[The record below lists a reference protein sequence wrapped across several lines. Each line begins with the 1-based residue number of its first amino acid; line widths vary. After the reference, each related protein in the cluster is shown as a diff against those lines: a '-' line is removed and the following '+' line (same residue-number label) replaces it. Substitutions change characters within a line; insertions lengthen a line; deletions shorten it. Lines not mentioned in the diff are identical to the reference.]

1 MFGRLRRLGNIQ
13 LSAPD
18 IEVTISEAGEHIK
31 FYKPP
36 YTGSYGS
43 VLTVNQVVLYH
54 RVYAPVDKWEPYP
67 DMPESAE
74 YNAPCESLAQVII
87 GGVPIWQNSRYFRKP
102 VSCGNDKKR
111 GSVIVEL
118 PYAETEV
125 IRILKE
131 GLGFSRVP
139 RRNKK
144 NKSK

>member
-13 LSAPD
+13 LGAHD
-18 IEVTISEAGEHIK
+18 IEVTISEANDYIRL
-31 FYKPP
+31 YKPP

-54 RVYAPVDKWEPYP
+54 KVYAPIDEWESYP
-67 DMPESAE
+67 NMPESAE
-74 YNAPCESLAQVII
+74 YNAPFGSLAQII
-87 GGVPIWQNSRYFRKP
+87 MEGIPIWQNSRYFRKP
-102 VSCGNDKKR
+102 VSCSNYNKR

-125 IRILKE
+125 IKALEER
-131 GLGFSRVP
+131 LGFSRVS
-139 RRNKK
+139 RCNKK